1 MDKLYVPEHCDF
13 NLLTVLT
20 AQSIL
25 TGCRFI
31 STKNKN
37 YSITETKDKFVRCR
51 VQYCKNRGTRR
62 RKNKK
67 QKTKLQRAK
76 QSSNFWSILSYY
88 DRTCFR
94 SSKDNGGKIWFFFR
108 LKMYFSLRIVCFE
121 QCVFYFSVYC
131 LLTAWECISCFQE
144 MGRGF
149 RNCVLAI
156 EKNCN
161 TCFPC

>member
-1 MDKLYVPEHCDF
+1 MDKLYGPEHCAF
-13 NLLTVLT
+13 HLLLTVLT
-20 AQSIL
+20 AQKIL

-67 QKTKLQRAK
+67 QKSKE
-76 QSSNFWSILSYY
+76 QSRVIISDQFYY

-94 SSKDNGGKIWFFFR
+94 SSKDNDGKIWI
-108 LKMYFSLRIVCFE
+108 FSPSRIVCFE

-131 LLTAWECISCFQE
+131 LLTAWECISFWSLCLWFESSVWFWTQVKLFWGECFILRE
-144 MGRGF
+144 ESEVM
-149 RNCVLAI
+149 
-156 EKNCN
+156 
-161 TCFPC
+161 